1 MLYLLQPQL
10 EREERKED
18 VSMTKRILLLIAI
31 AFAGFAGFLTGQVI
45 TEKKMEIVK
54 YSLPGSED
62 TVGEVETKEARK
74 VLDDFYQ
81 SKVLQMGAEASPSN
95 DVGARGRLMAD
106 HFIQVSERFGIGERL
121 TKAQVLA
128 DTESGHM
135 HMDRLK
141 HDHIRLVAFGD
152 NVVVVT
158 GHSSS
163 ALHYNGKVDTADRV
177 FGDTWVKLNG
187 RWQQVEHCVASAP
200 NGVTRG
206 YE

>member
-1 MLYLLQPQL
+1 
-10 EREERKED
+10 
-18 VSMTKRILLLIAI
+18 MTKRILLLIAI
-31 AFAGFAGFLTGQVI
+31 AFVGFAGFLTGQI
-45 TEKKMEIVK
+45 TTEKKVEIVK
-54 YSLPGSED
+54 YPLPGSED
-62 TVGEVETKEARK
+62 TVGEVETQQARK

-81 SKVLQMGAEASPSN
+81 SKVLQMSAEASPIN
-95 DVGARGRLMAD
+95 DVAARGRLMAD
-106 HFIQVSERFGIGERL
+106 HFISVSERFGIGERL

-128 DTESGHM
+128 DTQSGHM

-141 HDHIRLVAFGD
+141 HDHIRLLAFGD

-187 RWQQVEHCVASAP
+187 RWQQVEHGVASAP

-206 YE
+206 FE

>member
-1 MLYLLQPQL
+1 M
-10 EREERKED
+10 RK
-18 VSMTKRILLLIAI
+18 SLLLIAI
-31 AFAGFAGFLTGQVI
+31 AFAGFAGFLMGQVA
-45 TEKKMEIVK
+45 TESKLEIVK
-54 YSLPGSED
+54 YPLPGSED
-62 TVGEVETKEARK
+62 TVGEVETQQARK

-81 SKVLQMGAEASPSN
+81 SKVLQMGAQASPSN
-95 DVGARGRLMAD
+95 DVAARGRLMAD

-128 DTESGHM
+128 DTESGQM
-135 HMDRLK
+135 HMDHLK
-141 HDHIRLVAFGD
+141 HDHIRLLAFGD

-187 RWQQVEHCVASAP
+187 RWQQVIHSVASVP